1 MKKTALTFGLL
12 SVAMVATSFAN
23 PTTPITVS
31 NDNVSIIPPIDGN
44 GTRDGR
50 HRADFAGT
58 TANSD
63 TNYSTLSSFNAD
75 SQSTRMTIKL
85 D

>member
-12 SVAMVATSFAN
+12 SVAIAATSFAN
-23 PTTPITVS
+23 PTTPAAVS
-31 NDNVSIIPPIDGN
+31 NENVSIIPPIDGN

-50 HRADFAGT
+50 HKADFAGT
-58 TANSD
+58 TINSD
-63 TNYSTLSSFNAD
+63 VNYGVLSSFNAD
-75 SQSTRMTIKL
+75 SQSTRINVKL